1 MKKLFLKIKEFAKD
15 GLFHIFGGSIVSKV
29 AGVLSTFFVIRQ
41 LDKVAYGEYVSAN
54 NLFSYLTTFVGLGLA
69 NAALQYCSEKIS
81 QPKKNGIHSYSL
93 WFGSVSNLLL
103 VAVIFGMAF
112 VKRAMGDHTEAY
124 YLMLMSGLPFVM
136 YLHTYLQIV
145 LRIDLRNKEFSFSSM
160 VYSVA
165 MLVGNVVMTHFFG
178 VPGLIVSTYIA
189 NVFGAVNSVF
199 FLRKQRFFGALRKN
213 REALTP
219 SYRKEITNY
228 GFIYAFTGFSSMM
241 LLLLD
246 VTCLDL
252 ILNDPSVLADYKVAT
267 TIPTACAFVPS
278 CLLVYFYPK
287 MVKAF
292 GEGRQNGRRYVGQL
306 MKVFLLVNG
315 GIFVLMVLASPI
327 LIPLAFGS
335 QYKGV
340 EITLVFCVLCV
351 NYLVHAV
358 QMLYN
363 HVLAVVKRL
372 KANLV
377 LSLASGGVKILL
389 NMVMITW
396 LGSMGA
402 AISTVAVTCLITGLY
417 MIYLHRFYKQPEVA
431 EANPEE
437 E

>member
-29 AGVLSTFFVIRQ
+29 VGVLSTFFVIRH
-41 LDKVAYGEYVSAN
+41 LDKIAYGEYVSAN
-54 NLFSYLTTFVGLGLA
+54 NLFSYLTTFIGLGLA
-69 NAALQYCSEKIS
+69 NAALQYCSEKI
-81 QPKKNGIHSYSL
+81 QQTKKNGVHSYSL
-93 WFGSVSNLLL
+93 RVGMVSNFLL

-112 VKRAMGDHTEAY
+112 VKRAMGDVNESN

-165 MLVGNVVMTHFFG
+165 MLVGNIVMTYFFD
-178 VPGLIVSTYIA
+178 VPGLIISTYIA
-189 NVFGAVNSVF
+189 NIFGAANSAIS
-199 FLRKQRFFGALRKN
+199 LRKQRFFGEIRTN
-213 REALTP
+213 REPL
-219 SYRKEITNY
+219 SREYKKEITNY
-228 GFIYAFTGFSSMM
+228 GFIYAITSFSSML

-252 ILNDPSVLADYKVAT
+252 ILNDTAILADYKVAS
-267 TIPTACAFVPS
+267 TIPTACAFIPS

-287 MVKAF
+287 MVRAF
-292 GEGRQNGRRYVGQL
+292 GEGKQVGRKYVSQM
-306 MKVFLLVNG
+306 MKLFLLVNG
-315 GIFVLMVLASPI
+315 GVFLVMVVVSPV
-327 LIPLAFGS
+327 LIPIAFGQ
-335 QYKGV
+335 QYKGA
-340 EITLVFCVLCV
+340 EITLVFCILCV

-372 KANLV
+372 KANLI
-377 LSLASGGVKILL
+377 LTLASGGVKILL
-389 NMVMITW
+389 NVLLI
-396 LGSMGA
+396 LEYGSMGA

-417 MIYLHRFYKQPEVA
+417 MVYLWRYYQQPEVA
-431 EANPEE
+431 EDSPEE
-437 E
+437 